1 MSNATADVRKV
12 GEREGEIYGLYHHGQ
27 DPDAPGYTFAELLH
41 LSRSVVTPQR
51 LTALRAVTSILKNV
65 DQQFASRALKMLE
78 ILAH

>member
-1 MSNATADVRKV
+1 MKKDVNNATADARKV

-51 LTALRAVTSILKNV
+51 LTGFTCSNIDFRKTSINNL
-65 DQQFASRALKMLE
+65 QAE
-78 ILAH
+78 I